1 MKHPLRFLAVLVLAL
16 AEGLGAQGASAPV
29 PGRRSNPTRPAPST
43 ATAGSIRIATFNIQN
58 FGPSKAARPEV
69 MAALAA
75 IIQKFDVVAV
85 QEVSDSSGRAPRA
98 LLDRVNSSGPE
109 YGLLLSERTGK
120 QTDDR
125 TSQEA
130 YAFYYRKSSVAPRD
144 AGTIYPDEAH
154 DYFQREPYVAG
165 FVAGARRFVLITIHT
180 RPEAAVEEIGALA
193 HVIEWA
199 RTRYPGEDDFV
210 ALGDFN
216 GSGNYARP
224 ADLIILRATLP
235 FLWVVPDNADTNVS
249 ASTALAYDRII
260 ITNGLRPNYRSSW
273 GVDRAYSGSENSYH
287 WPVWFELRLEPTN

>member
-1 MKHPLRFLAVLVLAL
+1 
-16 AEGLGAQGASAPV
+16 
-29 PGRRSNPTRPAPST
+29 
-43 ATAGSIRIATFNIQN
+43 
-58 FGPSKAARPEV
+58 

-273 GVDRAYSGSENSYH
+273 GVDRAFSGSEISDH